1 MKLEELGLTPV
12 TYESKE
18 IFINGISVKVKP
30 VLSIQ
35 EKVDF
40 IIWVIGNAQDQNTGI
55 VSPVKVSVYLALA
68 LVKWYTDI
76 ELPENADDRVTY
88 DLLNTN
94 KVFDAIASNIDS
106 TDYNNLI
113 GLLQQIIEEGSKYNF
128 SALGILNSMTS
139 SSAGLAE
146 QAQKIINDV
155 KAGKD
160 LELLS
165 AIKDIVGQN

>member
-1 MKLEELGLTPV
+1 MKFEELGLTPV
-12 TYESKE
+12 KCENKE
-18 IFINGISVKVKP
+18 IFINGVSVKVKSF
-30 VLSIQ
+30 LSIQ
-35 EKVDF
+35 EKIDVISW
-40 IIWVIGNAQDQNTGI
+40 IIQNAQNQNTGI
-55 VSPVKVSVYLALA
+55 VSSVKVSVYLALA

-76 ELPENADDRVTY
+76 ELPEGIDDRVIY

-94 KVFDAIASNIDS
+94 KVFDTIVNNIDN

-113 GLLQQIIEEGSKYNF
+113 NLLQQTIDEGTKYNF
-128 SALGILNSMTS
+128 SALGILNNMTS

-146 QAQKIINDV
+146 QAQKIINEV

-165 AIKDIVGQN
+165 EIKNITGQN